1 MLDQKNF
8 GGYVAIEID
17 ISKYFYTLDWSF
29 LIELWFSHFCSWIF
43 TIVHSGK
50 LSFVMNGKN
59 VGVLNCKRGVLNCM
73 TLCYDFLSRKY
84 KKFGSYYVFAQSSW
98 RYLWSSTL
106 VLTNGNSSLVYD
118 YPKEAQYHCHSWGS
132 EGDLPFTYLCW
143 FEKDSVVSHSIIVYL
158 TDLHLD

>member
-118 YPKEAQYHCHSWGS
+118 FPKEAQYLTAILGVLKVIFLLLTSV
-132 EGDLPFTYLCW
+132 DLRKTRLSRIQLLSTWRTY
-143 FEKDSVVSHSIIVYL
+143 I
-158 TDLHLD
+158 

>member
-8 GGYVAIEID
+8 GGNVAIEID

-43 TIVHSGK
+43 TIIHSGK

-118 YPKEAQYHCHSWGS
+118 FPKEAQYLTAILGVLKVIFLLLTSV
-132 EGDLPFTYLCW
+132 DLRKTRLSRIQLLSTRRTY
-143 FEKDSVVSHSIIVYL
+143 I
-158 TDLHLD
+158 

>member
-43 TIVHSGK
+43 TIIHSGK

-84 KKFGSYYVFAQSSW
+84 KKFGSYYVFAQSLW

-118 YPKEAQYHCHSWGS
+118 FPKEAQYLTAILGVLKVIFLLLTSV
-132 EGDLPFTYLCW
+132 DLRKTRLSRIQLLSTRRTY
-143 FEKDSVVSHSIIVYL
+143 I
-158 TDLHLD
+158 